1 MIQNS
6 VTMQKIKLW
15 KKTLF
20 NTLVSKDASAEA
32 EIFSTTGLIN
42 NSSYDTD
49 NQNSRKKDW
58 SGNKTTDYDRKTTE
72 IENEEIPDTSALI
85 TNATL
90 NRKKLNDHL
99 KSYTK
104 QIRQMM
110 YVSLS
115 IK

>member
-1 MIQNS
+1 
-6 VTMQKIKLW
+6 MQKNKFW
-15 KKTLF
+15 KKAWF
-20 NTLVSKDASAEA
+20 NTLISKDASVEA
-32 EIFSTTGLIN
+32 KIFSTTGLIN

-58 SGNKTTDYDRKTTE
+58 SGNKTTDCDRKTTA

-104 QIRQMM
+104 QIHQMM
-110 YVSLS
+110 YVLLS